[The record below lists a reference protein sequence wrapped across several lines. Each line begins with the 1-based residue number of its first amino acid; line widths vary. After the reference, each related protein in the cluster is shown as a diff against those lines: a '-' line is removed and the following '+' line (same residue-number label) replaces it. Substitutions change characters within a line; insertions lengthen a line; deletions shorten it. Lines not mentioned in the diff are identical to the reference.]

1 MRVAIRADAATHI
14 GIGHVMRCLTLANA
28 LKMKGDEVSFVCRPF
43 AGHLGERITAEGHG
57 LYLLPP
63 PSQTIKPPHPKQ
75 TPSHATWLGENW
87 ETDLAQTQIALNGKQ
102 FDWLIVD
109 HYSLDNRWENE
120 MRNFA
125 SKIMVIDDLADRRHD
140 CDLLLDQNLGRSERE
155 YKSRVSE
162 NCILLTGSKY
172 ALLRPEFKEWRD
184 YSLKRRSTPQMKN
197 LLITLGGI
205 DKDNTAG
212 KVLEALR
219 ESSLPTDCCI
229 TVVMGSSS
237 LGLTAVRQTA
247 KTMPWQVEVQVNVT
261 NMADLMA
268 GSDLCIGAAGSTSWE
283 RCCLGLPTIMMI
295 LGDNQ
300 RGVGSALE
308 KEQAVFLCSNLS
320 DIKEII
326 NVHCGSAKRMNA
338 MSQAS
343 RCVTDGS
350 GLELVIRHIGN
361 PIVN

>member
-1 MRVAIRADAATHI
+1 MHIAIRTDAATHI

-28 LKMKGDEVSFVCRPF
+28 LKVKGANVSFICRPF
-43 AGHLGERITAEGHG
+43 AGHLGERITAEGHE

-63 PSQTIKPPHPKQ
+63 PSQTIKPLGHKQ
-75 TPSHATWLGENW
+75 TPPHTTWLGENW
-87 ETDLAQTQIALNGKQ
+87 ETDLAQTQIALNRKQ

-184 YSLKRRSTPQMKN
+184 YSLKRRSTPQIKN

-219 ESSLPTDCCI
+219 ESSLPTGCCI

-237 LGLTAVRQTA
+237 LGLTAVRQAA
-247 KTMPWQVEVQVNVT
+247 KTMPWQVEVRVNVT
-261 NMADLMA
+261 NMAELMA
-268 GSDLCIGAAGSTSWE
+268 ESDLCIGAAGSTSWE

-308 KEQAVFLCSNLS
+308 KEQAVFLCSDLL
-320 DIKEII
+320 DIKEIV
-326 NVHCGSAKRMNA
+326 NVHCESTKRMNA
-338 MSQAS
+338 MSQVS
-343 RCVTDGS
+343 SCVTDGS
-350 GLELVIRHIGN
+350 GLELVIRHIRN
-361 PIVN
+361 PTAN